1 MKSIEKKSADS
12 ASLRRGLLISGSM
25 LVMLGALATTSGA
38 TAQAASDPSAAP
50 PTGAASGGTTARSE
64 TATETTASGA
74 TDSGSTAG
82 NSAAHG
88 TTNVE
93 EVTVTARKKEE
104 RLMDVPVAATVLSAT
119 TINRYDTTD
128 LTQLSTIAPGV
139 QIQRTGGGTPGSSI
153 FIRGIGVF
161 GPDYASE
168 QPVAVVVDGVPI
180 TRGHIVDAGFFDQS
194 NIQVLKGPQSL
205 FYGKNS
211 PAGVVA
217 INSTTP
223 VPGAPMSGYFRA
235 GYGIATEDPVIE
247 AAVSLP
253 VTDTFAV
260 RLAVR
265 AEDMQGGY
273 VTNRARPLAVDP
285 IPDPIFGGQ
294 TVSLPGASYDKYPK
308 TKELIGRFTAVWK
321 PTERF
326 DATLKVL
333 GSYFHNDSSSGSSVA
348 THCANGSSQVYTAAL
363 SGISYDDPNAICT
376 TTRTTNDA
384 TPPAP
389 VINNFIG
396 APGDQ
401 QFYTLTQNFLSSLTL
416 NYRFPLVTLTSVTGY
431 YRVRAAEFGE
441 YDYTVFAETPDY
453 QIERTGVFT
462 QEVRAATNFDLPVNF
477 TVGGFF
483 EHERRYLLNTN
494 RIFLLPQLPAGIPN
508 QEAYAGA
515 SNSMIGTDNNYSE
528 DFSFFGQV
536 DWKILPN
543 LELAGGGR
551 WTDAH
556 KQASLDQLMQWLDV
570 FYLNAPGGPQANSSL
585 TPAGTVYNIKT
596 KYQNFSPE
604 VTLSWHPSSNVMIYA
619 AYKTGFL
626 AGGIA
631 NPGVVSNYL
640 KYDLVGGNYVYNPT
654 ATQAALQSQLTFGPE
669 KVKGEE
675 IGVKGAFFDHRLSGD
690 VTLFHYTYYGLQ
702 IATFHPETTTFT
714 IGNAA
719 SAIDQGVEVN
729 LNYVV
734 SPELSVR
741 AAVVYVP
748 LRYSKYPS
756 APCYPG
762 QVSGCN
768 DGTQSLNGQSFGGP
782 PLTLNFG
789 GTYDRPV
796 TSTLGIMFNGDVE
809 VYNTTPLIALAPFTS
824 TPGHAIANATARL
837 YQLNGLWSFSVI
849 GTNLTNDGTVN
860 ILGAKPLGNPQDIY
874 GVASPGREV
883 RLQVDY
889 KF

>member
-25 LVMLGALATTSGA
+25 LVMLGALATTSA
-38 TAQAASDPSAAP
+38 ALAQAASDPAAAP

-64 TATETTASGA
+64 TATGTTAAGA

-82 NSAAHG
+82 NTAAHG

-128 LTQLSTIAPGV
+128 LTQLATIAPGV
-139 QIQRTGGGTPGSSI
+139 QIERTGGGTPGSSI

-363 SGISYDDPNAICT
+363 TGISYDDPNAICT

-396 APGDQ
+396 AP
-401 QFYTLTQNFLSSLTL
+401 
-416 NYRFPLVTLTSVTGY
+416 V
-431 YRVRAAEFGE
+431 
-441 YDYTVFAETPDY
+441 
-453 QIERTGVFT
+453 I
-462 QEVRAATNFDLPVNF
+462 
-477 TVGGFF
+477 
-483 EHERRYLLNTN
+483 
-494 RIFLLPQLPAGIPN
+494 
-508 QEAYAGA
+508 
-515 SNSMIGTDNNYSE
+515 SNI
-528 DFSFFGQV
+528 
-536 DWKILPN
+536 IL
-543 LELAGGGR
+543 
-551 WTDAH
+551 
-556 KQASLDQLMQWLDV
+556 
-570 FYLNAPGGPQANSSL
+570 
-585 TPAGTVYNIKT
+585 
-596 KYQNFSPE
+596 
-604 VTLSWHPSSNVMIYA
+604 
-619 AYKTGFL
+619 
-626 AGGIA
+626 
-631 NPGVVSNYL
+631 
-640 KYDLVGGNYVYNPT
+640 
-654 ATQAALQSQLTFGPE
+654 
-669 KVKGEE
+669 
-675 IGVKGAFFDHRLSGD
+675 
-690 VTLFHYTYYGLQ
+690 
-702 IATFHPETTTFT
+702 
-714 IGNAA
+714 
-719 SAIDQGVEVN
+719 
-729 LNYVV
+729 
-734 SPELSVR
+734 
-741 AAVVYVP
+741 
-748 LRYSKYPS
+748 
-756 APCYPG
+756 
-762 QVSGCN
+762 
-768 DGTQSLNGQSFGGP
+768 
-782 PLTLNFG
+782 
-789 GTYDRPV
+789 
-796 TSTLGIMFNGDVE
+796 
-809 VYNTTPLIALAPFTS
+809 
-824 TPGHAIANATARL
+824 
-837 YQLNGLWSFSVI
+837 
-849 GTNLTNDGTVN
+849 
-860 ILGAKPLGNPQDIY
+860 
-874 GVASPGREV
+874 
-883 RLQVDY
+883 
-889 KF
+889 